1 MSETDGRNRR
11 PIDHPA
17 QLPGKPETFD
27 IASNFSTSSNPS
39 DGWSYGWSTT
49 LGGPLHVYPLTH
61 QPYGGIV
68 AWYDPVL
75 GNEPNVS
82 QNVTNAPAGDAD
94 RLTWQPGEVSL
105 SPGPNNEYSDIK
117 WTAPGD
123 GLVAVIGDFTGALNL
138 GGFLSSDVHVLHNGV
153 SLFDGSILSAADTA
167 PFQQAVAV
175 KAGDTIDFEV
185 GTGPDASN
193 VSDTTGLDATIKFLP
208 LHGAVSVATGG
219 NRSSASSWSGGA
231 VPQSDPNLRIAI
243 MPDVQSGDDL
253 QTTGGPFVAKS
264 LDFVSLGLPNT
275 ASTLTLFGSSLQVDD
290 IDGTAGAADKVVVG
304 DRISFLVSF
313 ISPNPM
319 LHVTHDALN
328 VHFEITGIDTG
339 RFMPAVSGTV
349 QIDHHFDGCT
359 FSLTGAGAGASP
371 DRLILGDPP
380 KRFISNEIDL
390 GAYTRNVGPFPG
402 APPLLSNEN
411 RVELSGVTFDK
422 ADFHPTNPNDL
433 VPGGTAVG
441 SVVLSEQGK
450 PVYTLANVHASGYG
464 GGTGGHFYVGMDTA
478 SHQDYLGYAPAG
490 RGTA

>member
-1 MSETDGRNRR
+1 
-11 PIDHPA
+11 
-17 QLPGKPETFD
+17 
-27 IASNFSTSSNPS
+27 
-39 DGWSYGWSTT
+39 
-49 LGGPLHVYPLTH
+49 
-61 QPYGGIV
+61 
-68 AWYDPVL
+68 
-75 GNEPNVS
+75 
-82 QNVTNAPAGDAD
+82 
-94 RLTWQPGEVSL
+94 
-105 SPGPNNEYSDIK
+105 
-117 WTAPGD
+117 
-123 GLVAVIGDFTGALNL
+123 
-138 GGFLSSDVHVLHNGV
+138 
-153 SLFDGSILSAADTA
+153 
-167 PFQQAVAV
+167 
-175 KAGDTIDFEV
+175 
-185 GTGPDASN
+185 
-193 VSDTTGLDATIKFLP
+193 
-208 LHGAVSVATGG
+208 
-219 NRSSASSWSGGA
+219 
-231 VPQSDPNLRIAI
+231 

-319 LHVTHDALN
+319 LHVTHDAHN

-411 RVELSGVTFDK
+411 RVELSGVTLDK